1 MNQIHRSPRFVCLV
15 SVLALLAGASPIICA
30 VTVEDITSPRP
41 SGWSVDTTGS
51 LSPETRQEIDRLGD
65 QIHAA
70 NGAELIVV
78 VIDSTGGVPSRDFA
92 INLFNRWGLD
102 ESAQGKGLLLFAALG
117 DRSAELVLGRDLDTP
132 ANNQASEAI
141 MQGEMVPRFRAGDPG
156 GALLEG
162 ARASSRQILALDVAP
177 LPAETA
183 TPMPPRAA
191 VPTQPQPVERTQER
205 PGPDGFAG
213 IVLAALAGLGVT
225 GGYFLK
231 RAPRCKQCRIAM
243 NLLEEQQ
250 DDAHLTPA
258 ERSEERIGSIDH
270 QIWMCPQCGEMKK
283 RARSKIFSGFSRC
296 SSCQARAVRSTSW
309 VIQRPTYSSS
319 GTGRVDTLCAHCGH
333 QTSYTTVLPRLERPR
348 PATSSRSSSGFSSS
362 SSSSSSSRSSS
373 SRSSGGG
380 SSSRGGASGKW

>member
-1 MNQIHRSPRFVCLV
+1 MTSIPRMPRFVCLV
-15 SVLALLAGASPIICA
+15 SVVALLAGVFPTLA
-30 VTVEDITSPRP
+30 VTVEEIPNPRP
-41 SGWSVDTTGS
+41 AGWSVDLTGT
-51 LSPETRQEIDRLGD
+51 LSAETRQEIDRLGN
-65 QIHAA
+65 QVKAA
-70 NGAELIVV
+70 NGAEIAVV

-92 INLFNRWGLD
+92 INLFNHRGLD

-141 MQGEMVPRFRAGDPG
+141 MQREMVPRFRAGDPG

-162 ARASSRQILALDVAP
+162 ARACSRHILALNVAP

-183 TPMPPRAA
+183 TPMRPRAA
-191 VPTQPQPVERTQER
+191 VPSQPQPVQTAREW
-205 PGPDGFAG
+205 PDPDRYTG
-213 IVLAALAGLGVT
+213 IVLAALAGLGLT
-225 GGYFLK
+225 GAGFFLM

-243 NLLEEQQ
+243 HLLEEQQ

-258 ERSEERIGSIDH
+258 ERTEERIDSIDH

-283 RARSKIFSGFSRC
+283 RARSRIFSGYSRC
-296 SSCQARAVRSTSW
+296 SSCQAKAVQSTST
-309 VIQRPTYSSS
+309 VIQPPTYSSS
-319 GTGRVDTLCAHCGH
+319 GTKRVDTSCAHCGH
-333 QTSYTTVLPRLERPR
+333 KASYTMVIPRLERPR
-348 PATSSRSSSGFSSS
+348 PATSSSSS
-362 SSSSSSSRSSS
+362 SSRSSSSRSSS